1 MSLEQ
6 TIQENNALLREY
18 IDLLKANGPTP
29 AADTAAAKPA
39 AKGKSAAAKP
49 AAKEKAK
56 PTQTA
61 ETLKAKLVEYK
72 EATDLKAAKALTKE
86 LGYDSIADV
95 PEDKWDEVYGQIDE
109 AIENMASA
117 GEDDEAL

>member
-6 TIQENNALLREY
+6 AIQENNALLREL
-18 IDLLKANGPTP
+18 IDLQKANGSTP

-39 AKGKSAAAKP
+39 AKGKAAAAKP

-109 AIENMASA
+109 AIENLAVA